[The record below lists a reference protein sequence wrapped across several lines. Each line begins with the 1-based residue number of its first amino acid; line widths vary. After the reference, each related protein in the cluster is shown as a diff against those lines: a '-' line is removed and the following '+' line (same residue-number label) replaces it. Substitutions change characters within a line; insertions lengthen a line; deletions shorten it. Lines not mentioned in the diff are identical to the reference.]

1 MYSNYCTRSEF
12 QSNRMVSAFEVCVS
26 MSNRFQLVDVTLAQN
41 DSGRLRSKVS
51 SVYPST
57 KVHHAA
63 TFSLERALVRMRTL
77 SSRFFWDCMN
87 LILFKFD
94 YIL

>member
-12 QSNRMVSAFEVCVS
+12 QSNRVVSAFEVCVS

-51 SVYPST
+51 RVSTHPQKYTTPPPSR
-57 KVHHAA
+57 
-63 TFSLERALVRMRTL
+63 LNER
-77 SSRFFWDCMN
+77 W
-87 LILFKFD
+87 
-94 YIL
+94 YG